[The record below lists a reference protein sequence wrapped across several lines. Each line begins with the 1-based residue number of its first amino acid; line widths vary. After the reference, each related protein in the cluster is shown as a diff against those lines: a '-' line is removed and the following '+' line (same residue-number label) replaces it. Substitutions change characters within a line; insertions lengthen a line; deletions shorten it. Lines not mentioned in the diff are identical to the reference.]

1 MLTFWPPNEGCIHC
15 ICMQGRIYT
24 EFRSEQ
30 QEIFDQNT
38 ELICVLEASE
48 KATELTER
56 VEE

>member
-1 MLTFWPPNEGCIHC
+1 
-15 ICMQGRIYT
+15 MQGRIYT

-48 KATELTER
+48 KATKLTER

>member
-1 MLTFWPPNEGCIHC
+1 
-15 ICMQGRIYT
+15 MQGRIYT